1 MVITYHGAAFCKV
14 SQGDTTLAFC
24 PIGKQSSLSVP
35 KSSADIA
42 LIPLS
47 LPDFN
52 GVDTVSHSGKEPFVV
67 NGPGEYEIGGIM
79 IRGFASEGPQGSP
92 NTVYAVHWDD
102 ISFCHA
108 GALTAPTLPG
118 DALESLGDIDVLF
131 VYLDEEAGLHA
142 RDAQKLVK
150 QIEPHI
156 IIPLAGPKGKAEYA
170 AFVKE
175 SGVTGAAVDRFT
187 FKKRDIEMRNGDIII
202 LESA

>member
-14 SQGDTTLAFC
+14 SQGDTTLALC
-24 PIGKQSSLSVP
+24 PIGKQSPLSVP

-42 LIPLS
+42 LIPIS
-47 LPDFN
+47 LPEFN
-52 GVDTVSHSGKEPFVV
+52 GVDTVSHSDNEPFVV
-67 NGPGEYEIGGIM
+67 DGPGEYEIGGIM
-79 IRGFASEGPQGSP
+79 IRGFASEGSRNFL

-102 ISFCHA
+102 ISFCHT
-108 GALTAPTLPG
+108 GALTTPTLPG

-131 VYLDEEAGLHA
+131 IYLDEESGLRA

-156 IIPLAGPKGKAEYA
+156 IIPLAGPNGKAEFT

-175 SGVTGAAVDRFT
+175 SGVTVASVNRFT

-202 LESA
+202 LESV

>member
-24 PIGKQSSLSVP
+24 PIGKQSSLSIP
-35 KSSADIA
+35 RSSADIA

-52 GVDTVSHSGKEPFVV
+52 GVDSVSHSGKEPFVV
-67 NGPGEYEIGGIM
+67 DGPGEYEIDGIM
-79 IRGFASEGPQGSP
+79 IRGFVSEGPHGSP

-131 VYLDEEAGLHA
+131 IYLDEEAGLHA

-156 IIPLAGPKGKAEYA
+156 IIPLAH
-170 AFVKE
+170 F
-175 SGVTGAAVDRFT
+175 SF
-187 FKKRDIEMRNGDIII
+187 
-202 LESA
+202 